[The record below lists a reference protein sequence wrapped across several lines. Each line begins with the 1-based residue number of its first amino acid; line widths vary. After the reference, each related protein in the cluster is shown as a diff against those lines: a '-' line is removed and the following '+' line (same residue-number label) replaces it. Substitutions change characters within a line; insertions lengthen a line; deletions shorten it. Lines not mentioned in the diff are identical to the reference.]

1 VANQAIPQPLASNGM
16 KALTAKIGGNGVGE
30 DLRALR
36 DQIGLVGE
44 SPEIWQMIET
54 IQQVA
59 PTTIPVLVLGESG
72 TGKELVAQAIHRLSP
87 RQDKPFVVVN
97 AGAIPEGIIE
107 SELFG
112 HEKGAFTGAI
122 GTRKGYFEQA
132 DGGTLFLDEV
142 GDMPLLAQVKFLRLL
157 EGKDFIR
164 VGGSS
169 NRNVDVRVVA
179 ATNKDLREA
188 VEQGRFREDL
198 YFRLNAI
205 RIRIPPL
212 RERLEDL
219 PLLVKKFVTD
229 FCRENRIEFEGV
241 SEGALRVMQD
251 YHWPGNV
258 RELRNFIEMLIV
270 LERGRRVDENVVR
283 QHLPRKSE
291 YDRRLPVPLNRRSE
305 EVEREFIYRALVD
318 LKNEIAQLR
327 ELIVGRYVSPMRRL
341 KPGSYVE
348 PDDVQEVSADEV
360 GSEEEDLESLEGM
373 QKRLIHEALQRTN
386 GNRRKA
392 AKILKI
398 SERTLYRKIKEY
410 DLPF

>member
-1 VANQAIPQPLASNGM
+1 MNALPGKVNG
-16 KALTAKIGGNGVGE
+16 AQD
-30 DLRALR
+30 DLRTLR
-36 DQIGLVGE
+36 DEIGLVGD
-44 SPEIWQMIET
+44 SPEIWQMLET

-59 PTTIPVLVLGESG
+59 PTNIPVLILGESG
-72 TGKELVAQAIHRLSP
+72 TGKELVANAIHRLSP
-87 RQDKPFVVVN
+87 RADKPFVVVN

-122 GTRKGYFEQA
+122 GARKGYFEQA
-132 DGGTLFLDEV
+132 DSGTLFLDEV
-142 GDMPLLAQVKFLRLL
+142 GDMPLPAQVKFLRLL

-188 VEQGRFREDL
+188 VEHGRFREDL
-198 YFRLNAI
+198 FFRLNAI
-205 RIRIPPL
+205 RLRIPSL
-212 RERLEDL
+212 RDRLQDV
-219 PLLVKKFVTD
+219 PALVKKFVND
-229 FCRENRIEFEGV
+229 FCRENRIEFEGM
-241 SEGALRVMQD
+241 SEGAIRALQD

-258 RELRNFIEMLIV
+258 RELRNFVEMLIV
-270 LERGRRVDENVVR
+270 IERGRRVDENVVR
-283 QHLPRKSE
+283 QHLPRRSE

-305 EVEREFIYRALVD
+305 EVEREFIYRALID

-341 KPGSYVE
+341 KPGGFVE
-348 PDDVQEVSADEV
+348 TDVVQDVSADEV
-360 GSEEEDLESLEGM
+360 GNEEDDMESIEGM
-373 QKRLIHEALQRTN
+373 QKRLIYEALQRTN

-410 DLPF
+410 NLPF

>member
-1 VANQAIPQPLASNGM
+1 MNAFPGKVNG
-16 KALTAKIGGNGVGE
+16 AQD
-30 DLRALR
+30 DLHTLR
-36 DQIGLVGE
+36 DEIGLVGD
-44 SPEIWQMIET
+44 SPEIWQMLET

-59 PTTIPVLVLGESG
+59 PTNIPVLILGESG
-72 TGKELVAQAIHRLSP
+72 TGKELVANAIHRLSP
-87 RQDKPFVVVN
+87 RADKPFVVVN

-122 GTRKGYFEQA
+122 GSRKGYFEQA

-142 GDMPLLAQVKFLRLL
+142 GDMPLPAQVKFLRLL

-188 VEQGRFREDL
+188 VEHGRFREDL
-198 YFRLNAI
+198 FFRLNAI
-205 RIRIPPL
+205 RLRIPSL
-212 RERLEDL
+212 RDRLQDV
-219 PLLVKKFVTD
+219 PALVKKFVND
-229 FCRENRIEFEGV
+229 FCRENRIEFEGM
-241 SEGALRVMQD
+241 SEGAIRALQD

-258 RELRNFIEMLIV
+258 RELRNFVEMLIV
-270 LERGRRVDENVVR
+270 IERGRRVDENVVR
-283 QHLPRKSE
+283 QHLPRRSE

-305 EVEREFIYRALVD
+305 EVEREFIYRALID

-327 ELIVGRYVSPMRRL
+327 ELIVGRYVSPLRRL
-341 KPGSYVE
+341 KPGGFVE
-348 PDDVQEVSADEV
+348 TDVVQDVSADEV
-360 GSEEEDLESLEGM
+360 GNEEDDMESIEGM
-373 QKRLIHEALQRTN
+373 QKRLIYEALQRTN

-410 DLPF
+410 NLPF